1 MMRCNYGNK
10 RFVCDHQIIHICISK
25 IVEELTAF
33 LHLIDVGVR
42 GKFFYMGYLRRFCG
56 AHYSI
61 LVNVISLFFSR
72 FLLM

>member
-1 MMRCNYGNK
+1 M
-10 RFVCDHQIIHICISK
+10 VICDHQIIHVCISK
-25 IVEELTAF
+25 IVEELAAF

-42 GKFFYMGYLRRFCG
+42 GTFLYIGYLHRFCG

-61 LVNVISLFFSR
+61 LANFISLSFLL